1 MSLGFTWRVCWKFT
15 GLAAWLAGLTEG
27 FFGEPN
33 MSRVVLV
40 TGASGGIGRALCK
53 RFLDAGDT
61 VLALDRNEAGVAAL
75 AAEFGAGRLAPL
87 AADVSDDGSVT
98 GAIAAGVAARG
109 PVDVVV
115 ANAGGA
121 LGTTL
126 AHTDAAKWRRDV
138 DLNLNGT
145 YYTIEAVRQSMIERR
160 RGAIVMIGSVNG
172 LSALGHPAYS
182 AAKAGLVSYT
192 KALAI
197 ELGQYGI
204 RANLV
209 CPGTVKT
216 PAWQKRV
223 DQHPQIFEELKKWY
237 PLGDVAEPEDIADAV
252 QFLASPQARVITG
265 VALPVDA
272 GLMAGNRMM
281 ANELTLDPL

>member
-1 MSLGFTWRVCWKFT
+1 
-15 GLAAWLAGLTEG
+15 
-27 FFGEPN
+27 

-40 TGASGGIGRALCK
+40 TGASGGIGRALCR

-61 VLALDRNEAGVAAL
+61 VLALDRNEALVQSLRAD
-75 AAEFGAGRLAPL
+75 FGGDRLEPL
-87 AADVSDDGSVT
+87 AADVSDAVALS
-98 GAIAAGVAARG
+98 GAVSAAVATRG

-126 AHTDAAKWRRDV
+126 AHTDAPGWRRDIE
-138 DLNLNGT
+138 LNLNGA
-145 YYTIEAVRQSMIERR
+145 YYTVEAVRQSMIVRR
-160 RGAIVMIGSVNG
+160 RGTIVLIGSVNG
-172 LSALGHPAYS
+172 LTALGHPAYS

-216 PAWQKRV
+216 PAWQARV
-223 DQHPQIFEELKKWY
+223 DRHPKIFEELKKWY
-237 PLGDVAEPEDIADAV
+237 PLGDVATPEDIADAV

-265 VALPVDA
+265 IALPVDA
-272 GLMAGNRMM
+272 GLMAGNRIM